1 MPGCPRRTS
10 GSTSAS
16 RPRRCP
22 SSCPADCSQ
31 GDRARRPLC
40 ELVERILA
48 MVLLAPGRE
57 CVACVAQ
64 YDAPEGGE
72 VEADVEGVHTLPKA
86 AGQAIAF
93 GARVYFAAG
102 SDDATAN
109 VRLAPLA

>member
-31 GDRARRPLC
+31 GDRARPPLC

-48 MVLLAPGRE
+48 MVLTGPNVGRSGPLTNLQPCRPSLVRKHVLKLFPNAVMDDVRWLSYEETADALAI
-57 CVACVAQ
+57 
-64 YDAPEGGE
+64 
-72 VEADVEGVHTLPKA
+72 TLDS
-86 AGQAIAF
+86 
-93 GARVYFAAG
+93 ARVI
-102 SDDATAN
+102 
-109 VRLAPLA
+109 